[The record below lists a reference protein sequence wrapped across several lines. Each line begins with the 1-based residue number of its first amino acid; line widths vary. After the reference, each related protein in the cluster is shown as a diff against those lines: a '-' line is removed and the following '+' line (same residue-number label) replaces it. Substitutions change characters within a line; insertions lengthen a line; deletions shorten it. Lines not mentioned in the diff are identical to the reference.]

1 MNKAVPEDVSKISRT
16 FTFQDCIEIEF
27 TKEDISRGIE
37 WPIQDDRHAVI
48 VHLEGNITELDT
60 EIDGCLFSP
69 GTANIEEVWTVPA
82 GCKYVGRALG
92 EEVKYAVIRLPT
104 DFMKRLYPSLPLVE
118 TMSSFQGFRDPFC
131 YWVTQELI
139 STIESDADADRE
151 MLTESALRS
160 LSLHVYRNYGCKPNQ
175 SNSSLHFHSDT
186 IRANA
191 LQEYVR
197 SNLDRRI
204 PVLELQAIAGA
215 TTEVFLDSF
224 RKAFGTTPAQYV
236 IEQRI
241 RRAQWLLTHTETPI
255 TEIAFETGFSS
266 HGHFSRSFKKR
277 IGKSPRLYRDHQTV
291 MAKKK
296 LVTYASD

>member
-1 MNKAVPEDVSKISRT
+1 M
-16 FTFQDCIEIEF
+16 
-27 TKEDISRGIE
+27 
-37 WPIQDDRHAVI
+37 
-48 VHLEGNITELDT
+48 
-60 EIDGCLFSP
+60 
-69 GTANIEEVWTVPA
+69 
-82 GCKYVGRALG
+82 GRALG

-175 SNSSLHFHSDT
+175 SNSSLHLHSDT

-291 MAKKK
+291 MAKKNLLRTPAIDRQTK
-296 LVTYASD
+296 ASPARMLLDSHHQHGGAIVWDNDVRIDGKIYPTSYFLNARTITDFTNTLSY